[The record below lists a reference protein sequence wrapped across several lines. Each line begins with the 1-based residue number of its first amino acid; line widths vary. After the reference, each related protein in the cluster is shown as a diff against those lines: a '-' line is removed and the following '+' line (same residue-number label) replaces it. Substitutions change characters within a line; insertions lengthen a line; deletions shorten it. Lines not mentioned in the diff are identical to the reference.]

1 MRNDSSKQGLGE
13 ASMAEPQ
20 VLLVDDD
27 PDVLEELHDGL
38 SMLGIPSLT
47 ATTAVE
53 ALDLVQRNDPLKVIV
68 TDLQMPRIDGIE
80 LLQKLSVRRRKHP
93 MAAIVITG
101 HASLDRAVGALR
113 LQAVDFLQK
122 PLAAEEVAHA
132 IHRALAIVEDE
143 ALAANG
149 EDDPPA
155 SIARPNYMKALVAAR
170 ADRDAIFQAGLF
182 SDPAW
187 EMMLDLAVAE
197 ASARPISVTSLCIAS
212 GAPTTTALR
221 RIDELEEVGLVKRVP
236 DARDRRRILVVLTE
250 LGRSRMEAF
259 VQRQADRF
267 GIKLD

>member
-1 MRNDSSKQGLGE
+1 MS
-13 ASMAEPQ
+13 EPR

-27 PDVLEELHDGL
+27 PDILAELSEGL
-38 SMLGIPSLT
+38 GMLGIPTRT
-47 ATTAVE
+47 AETAVA
-53 ALDLVQRNDPLKVIV
+53 ALDLVQKHEALQIIV
-68 TDLQMPRIDGIE
+68 TDVQMPRIDGIE
-80 LLQKLSVRRRKHP
+80 LLQKLAMRRHNRP

-122 PLAAEEVAHA
+122 PLSAEEVAHSIARA
-132 IHRALAIVEDE
+132 ISLVEDQAVSGE
-143 ALAANG
+143 AEEAA
-149 EDDPPA
+149 PA
-155 SIARPNYMKALVAAR
+155 IGHARPNYLKALVAAR

-197 ASARPISVTSLCIAS
+197 ASGRPISVTSLCIAS

-221 RIDELEEVGLVKRVP
+221 RIDDLKDAGLIDRVP
-236 DARDRRRILVVLTE
+236 DPRDKRRILVQLTQP
-250 LGRSRMEAF
+250 GRERMEAF
-259 VQRQADRF
+259 VQRQAARF

>member
-1 MRNDSSKQGLGE
+1 MRNDSSKGGWAE
-13 ASMAEPQ
+13 AATAEPQ

-27 PDVLEELHDGL
+27 RDVLEELHDGL
-38 SMLGIPSLT
+38 SMLGIASLT

-122 PLAAEEVAHA
+122 PLLAEEVAHA
-132 IHRALAIVEDE
+132 IHLAIVEDE
-143 ALAANG
+143 ALNANG
-149 EDDPPA
+149 EDDLPA
-155 SIARPNYMKALVAAR
+155 TIARPNYMKALVAAR
-170 ADRDAIFQAGLF
+170 ADRDAIFQTGLF

-221 RIDELEEVGLVKRVP
+221 RIDDLEEAGLVKRVP
-236 DARDRRRILVVLTE
+236 DGRDRRRILVVLTE
-250 LGRSRMEAF
+250 QGRGRMEAF

>member
-1 MRNDSSKQGLGE
+1 MGAE
-13 ASMAEPQ
+13 AEVNAPR

-27 PDVLEELHDGL
+27 PDILAELHDGL
-38 SMLGIPSLT
+38 AMLGIPSLT

-53 ALDLVQRNDPLKVIV
+53 ALDLVQRHDGLKVIV

-132 IHRALAIVEDE
+132 IFRALSMAADE
-143 ALAANG
+143 VPPG
-149 EDDPPA
+149 EDQAPGH
-155 SIARPNYMKALVAAR
+155 IARPNCLRAQVASR
-170 ADRDAIFQAGLF
+170 ADRDAIFQSGLF
-182 SDPAW
+182 NDPAW

-197 ASARPISVTSLCIAS
+197 ASQRTISVTSLCIGS

-221 RIDELEEVGLVKRVP
+221 RIDDLEAAGLLERVP
-236 DARDRRRILVVLTE
+236 DACDRRRILVRLTD
-250 LGRSRMEAF
+250 LGRERMEAF
-259 VQRQADRF
+259 VRRQADRL
-267 GIKLD
+267 GITLD